1 MKILELKPVPP
12 IILNNHIHFS
22 CQLIRR
28 NAGDTESV
36 SELWYEIPKEIDI
49 SWRNEDVE
57 PYLIATIIL
66 AMQEERGVVAK
77 GSVSAELLSNLT
89 EFCDFWSNC
98 LPELFKKINIECE
111 SIERPGD
118 IKPINKAISTFSGG
132 LDATFLVW
140 RHITKQAGYRTQPLS
155 GCVMIHGY
163 DMLLSN
169 DNFFNTSFS
178 VAKKTLK
185 TVGLP
190 LIPVRTNIR
199 DVVPVGWIYLH
210 GTAMV
215 SSLQFLKSKF
225 DVGLIASTDSYHEIV
240 IPWGSSPLTDHLLS
254 SSRLKVFHDGVGY
267 TRSEKAKMI
276 AGWPEGVENLRVCGD
291 IELISSLNCGR
302 CERCLR
308 TMANFVVN
316 GLPIPK
322 GLNGNLDILNKHI
335 KYIKLRTPS
344 EKAAWIHLLNIAKQ
358 NRIHDPWVKW
368 IPLLFVKYKIR
379 QTIGQKIR
387 HTRRRV
393 KQYLRS
399 KFGDHH

>member
-1 MKILELKPVPP
+1 MKILELRPNPP
-12 IILNNHIHFS
+12 IILNNHIRFS

-28 NAGDTESV
+28 SAEDTESV
-36 SELWYEIPKEIDI
+36 SELWYEIPKESDI
-49 SWRNEDVE
+49 SWRSEDVE
-57 PYLIATIIL
+57 PYLIATILL

-98 LPELFKKINIECE
+98 LPKLFKKINIECE

-118 IKPINKAISTFSGG
+118 IKPIHKAVSTFSGG
-132 LDATFLVW
+132 LDGTFLVW

-169 DNFFNTSFS
+169 DKFFNMSFS
-178 VAKKTLK
+178 IAKKTLE

-190 LIPVRTNIR
+190 LIPIRTNIR
-199 DVVPVGWIYLH
+199 EVVRVGWIYLH

-225 DVGLIASTDSYHEIV
+225 DVGLIASTDSYHELV

-254 SSRLKVFHDGVGY
+254 SGRLKVLHDGVGY
-267 TRSEKAKMI
+267 TRSEKSRFI
-276 AGWPEGVENLRVCGD
+276 AEWPEGVENLRVCGD

-302 CERCLR
+302 YERCLR

-322 GLNGNLDILNKHI
+322 GLNGNLDILNRHI

-344 EKAAWIHLLNIAKQ
+344 EKAAWVHLMNIVKQ
-358 NRIHDPWVKW
+358 NKIRDPWVKW
-368 IPLLFVKYKIR
+368 IPLLFVKYKIS

-387 HTRRRV
+387 QTRRRV